1 MSNLSPAAVLFDSLG
16 NPVAVTLDGGVYKL
30 EVLATVAGSGGAV
43 ASVTTQNNTNSL
55 AVESRS
61 LEGLLAQIL
70 AEVRVMRQQLAI
82 ITDEEDPL

>member
-30 EVLATVAGSGGAV
+30 EVLATLAGSSGTA
-43 ASVTTQNNTNSL
+43 ATVTTQNNTNSL

-70 AEVRVMRQQLAI
+70 AEVKVMREQLAI
-82 ITDEEDPL
+82 ITGEDDPL